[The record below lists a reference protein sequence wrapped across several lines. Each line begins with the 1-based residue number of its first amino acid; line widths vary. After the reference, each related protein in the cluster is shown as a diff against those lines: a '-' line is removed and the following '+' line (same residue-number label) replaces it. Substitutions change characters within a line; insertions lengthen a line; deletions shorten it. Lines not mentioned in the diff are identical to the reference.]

1 MSILVLIIS
10 CTIAAYLLGSIP
22 TAIWY
27 GEAYFGFDIRKHGSG
42 NAGATNT
49 FRVLGKRAGTIV
61 LLIDAIKGWI
71 ATSLAL
77 MMYYGHLIDWSECQ
91 NLKLLFGFAAVLG
104 HIFPVFSNFKGGKG
118 VATLL
123 GMVMSVHPEA
133 ALVCMVIFFLVFMS
147 FHYVSLGAII
157 ASFSFPVL
165 LLLKTFGKEND
176 LVIVFGF
183 ILFLLILITHR
194 KNVVRLFKGQENRI
208 YLRPKKDSV

>member
-1 MSILVLIIS
+1 MSLIVLIIA

-27 GEAYFGFDIRKHGSG
+27 GEAYFGVDVREHGSG

-49 FRVLGKRAGTIV
+49 FRVLGKRAGTVV

-71 ATSLAL
+71 ATSIAL
-77 MMYYGHLIDWSECQ
+77 MLYYGHIIDWADCQ
-91 NLKLLFGFAAVLG
+91 NLKLLFGFVAVFG

-133 ALVCMVIFFLVFMS
+133 ALVCMVIFFLVFIS
-147 FHYVSLGAII
+147 FNYVSLGAII
-157 ASFSFPVL
+157 ASLSFPIL
-165 LLLKTFGKEND
+165 LLLKTFGSENT

-183 ILFLLILITHR
+183 LLFGMIVITHR
-194 KNVVRLFKGQENRI
+194 KNIVKLFKGQENKMF
-208 YLRPKKDSV
+208 LRKKKAL

>member
-1 MSILVLIIS
+1 MSLVVLIIA

-27 GEAYFGFDIRKHGSG
+27 GEAYFGVDVRKHGSG

-71 ATSLAL
+71 ATSVAL
-77 MMYYGHLIDWSECQ
+77 MLYYAHIIDWADCQ
-91 NLKLLFGFAAVLG
+91 NLKLLFGFAAVFG

-133 ALVCMVIFFLVFMS
+133 ALVCMVIFFLVFVS

-157 ASFSFPVL
+157 ASLSFPIL
-165 LLLKTFGKEND
+165 LLLKTFGPENT
-176 LVIVFGF
+176 LVVVFGF
-183 ILFLLILITHR
+183 LLFGMIVVTHR
-194 KNVVRLFKGQENRI
+194 KNIVKLFKGQESKMF
-208 YLRPKKDSV
+208 LRKKKAL

>member
-1 MSILVLIIS
+1 MSLIVLIVA

-27 GEAYFGFDIRKHGSG
+27 GEAYFGVDVRKHGSG

-49 FRVLGKRAGTIV
+49 FRVLGKRAGTVV

-71 ATSLAL
+71 ATSIAL
-77 MMYYGHLIDWSECQ
+77 MLYYGHIIDWADCQ
-91 NLKLLFGFAAVLG
+91 NLKLLFGFAAVFG

-133 ALVCMVIFFLVFMS
+133 ALVCMVIFFLVFIS

-157 ASFSFPVL
+157 ASLSFPIL
-165 LLLKTFGKEND
+165 LLFKTFGPENT
-176 LVIVFGF
+176 LVIIFGF
-183 ILFLLILITHR
+183 LLFGMIVLTHR
-194 KNVVRLFKGQENRI
+194 KNIVKLLKGQENKMF
-208 YLRPKKDSV
+208 LGKKKAL

>member
-1 MSILVLIIS
+1 MSLIILIIA

-27 GEAYFGFDIRKHGSG
+27 GEAYFGVDVRKHGSG

-71 ATSLAL
+71 ATSIAL
-77 MMYYGHLIDWSECQ
+77 MLYYVHIIDWVDCQ
-91 NLKLLFGFAAVLG
+91 NLKLLFGFAAVFG
-104 HIFPVFSNFKGGKG
+104 HIFPVFSSFKGGKG

-133 ALVCMVIFFLVFMS
+133 ALVCMGIFFLVFIS
-147 FHYVSLGAII
+147 FNYVSLGAII
-157 ASFSFPVL
+157 ASLSFPIL
-165 LLLKTFGKEND
+165 LLLKAFGPENT
-176 LVIVFGF
+176 LVIIFGF
-183 ILFLLILITHR
+183 LLFGMIVITHR
-194 KNVVRLFKGQENRI
+194 KNIVKLLKGQENKMF
-208 YLRPKKDSV
+208 LRNKKAL

>member
-1 MSILVLIIS
+1 MSLIVIIVAS
-10 CTIAAYLLGSIP
+10 TIAAYLLGSIP

-27 GEAYFGFDIRKHGSG
+27 GDAYFGVDVRKHGSG

-71 ATSLAL
+71 ATSIAL
-77 MMYYGHLIDWSECQ
+77 MLYYVHIIDWADCQ
-91 NLKLLFGFAAVLG
+91 NLKLLLGFAAVFG

-133 ALVCMVIFFLVFMS
+133 ALVCMVIFFLVFIS

-157 ASFSFPVL
+157 ASLSFPVL
-165 LLLKTFGKEND
+165 LLLKTFGPENT

-183 ILFLLILITHR
+183 SLFGMIVITHR
-194 KNVVRLFKGQENRI
+194 KNIVKIFNGQENKMF
-208 YLRPKKDSV
+208 LRKKKIL

>member
-1 MSILVLIIS
+1 MSLVVLIIA

-27 GEAYFGFDIRKHGSG
+27 GEAYFGMDIRKHGSG

-49 FRVLGKRAGTIV
+49 FRVLGKRAGTVV

-71 ATSLAL
+71 ATSIAL
-77 MMYYGHLIDWSECQ
+77 MLYYAHIIDWADCQ
-91 NLKLLFGFAAVLG
+91 NLKLLFGFAAVFG

-133 ALVCMVIFFLVFMS
+133 ALVCMVIFFLVFIS

-157 ASFSFPVL
+157 ASFAFPIL
-165 LLLKTFGKEND
+165 LLFKTFGPENT
-176 LVIVFGF
+176 LVIIFGF
-183 ILFLLILITHR
+183 LLFGMIVLTHR
-194 KNVVRLFKGQENRI
+194 KNIVKLLKGQENKMF
-208 YLRPKKDSV
+208 LRKKKAL

>member
-1 MSILVLIIS
+1 MLLTFII
-10 CTIAAYLLGSIP
+10 IAGVIVAYLLGSIP

-27 GEAYFGFDIRKHGSG
+27 GEAYFGVDVRKHGSG

-61 LLIDAIKGWI
+61 LLIDAIKGWM

-77 MMYYGHLIDWSECQ
+77 MMYYGHLIDWADCQ
-91 NLKLLFGFAAVLG
+91 NLKLLFGFMAVLG
-104 HIFPVFSNFKGGKG
+104 HIFPVFSKFKGGKG

-133 ALVCMVIFFLVFMS
+133 ALVCMMIFFLVFIS

-157 ASFSFPVL
+157 ASLAFPVL
-165 LLLKTFGKEND
+165 LLLKTFGQENS

-183 ILFLLILITHR
+183 LLFGMIVITHR
-194 KNVVRLFKGQENRI
+194 KNIVKLLKGQENKMF
-208 YLRPKKDSV
+208 LRKKKVLQ

>member
-1 MSILVLIIS
+1 MTLIVLIIA

-27 GEAYFGFDIRKHGSG
+27 GEAYFGVDVRKHGSG

-71 ATSLAL
+71 ATSIAL
-77 MMYYGHLIDWSECQ
+77 MLYYGHIIDWADCQ
-91 NLKLLFGFAAVLG
+91 NLKLLFGFAAVFG

-133 ALVCMVIFFLVFMS
+133 ALVCMAIFFLVFIS

-157 ASFSFPVL
+157 ASLSFPIL
-165 LLLKTFGKEND
+165 LLLKAFGPENT

-183 ILFLLILITHR
+183 LLFGMIVITHR
-194 KNVVRLFKGQENRI
+194 KNIVKLIKGQENKMF
-208 YLRPKKDSV
+208 LRKKKVL

>member
-1 MSILVLIIS
+1 MSLIVLIIA

-27 GEAYFGFDIRKHGSG
+27 GEAYFGVDVRKHGSG

-71 ATSLAL
+71 ATSIAL
-77 MMYYGHLIDWSECQ
+77 MLYYAHIIDWADCQ
-91 NLKLLFGFAAVLG
+91 NLKLLFGFAAVFG

-133 ALVCMVIFFLVFMS
+133 ALVCMVIFFLVFIS
-147 FHYVSLGAII
+147 FHYVSLGALI
-157 ASFSFPVL
+157 ASLSFPIL
-165 LLLKTFGKEND
+165 LLFQTFGPENT
-176 LVIVFGF
+176 LVVIFGF
-183 ILFLLILITHR
+183 LLFGMIVLTHR
-194 KNVVRLFKGQENRI
+194 KNIIKLLKGQENKMFLGR
-208 YLRPKKDSV
+208 KKAM

>member
-1 MSILVLIIS
+1 MSLIVLIIA

-27 GEAYFGFDIRKHGSG
+27 GEAYFGIDVRKHGSG

-71 ATSLAL
+71 ATSIAL
-77 MMYYGHLIDWSECQ
+77 MMYYAHIIDWSECQ

-133 ALVCMVIFFLVFMS
+133 ALVCMVIFFLVFLS
-147 FHYVSLGAII
+147 FNYVSLGAII
-157 ASFSFPVL
+157 ASLSFPIL
-165 LLLKTFGKEND
+165 LLLKTFGQENS
-176 LVIVFGF
+176 LVIIFGF
-183 ILFLLILITHR
+183 LLFGMIVITHR
-194 KNVVRLFKGQENRI
+194 KNIVRLLKGQESKMS
-208 YLRPKKDSV
+208 LRSKK

>member
-1 MSILVLIIS
+1 MSLIVLIIA

-27 GEAYFGFDIRKHGSG
+27 GEAYFGVDVRKHGSG

-49 FRVLGKRAGTIV
+49 FRVLGKRAGTVV

-71 ATSLAL
+71 ATSIAL
-77 MMYYGHLIDWSECQ
+77 MLYYAHIIDWADCQ
-91 NLKLLFGFAAVLG
+91 NLKLLFGFAAVFG
-104 HIFPVFSNFKGGKG
+104 HIFPIFSNFKGGKG

-133 ALVCMVIFFLVFMS
+133 ALVCMVIFFLVFIS

-157 ASFSFPVL
+157 ASLSFPIL
-165 LLLKTFGKEND
+165 LLLKTFGPESS
-176 LVIVFGF
+176 LVIIFGF
-183 ILFLLILITHR
+183 LLLGMIVITHR
-194 KNVVRLFKGQENRI
+194 KNIVKLFKGQ
-208 YLRPKKDSV
+208 

>member
-1 MSILVLIIS
+1 MLTLLVVV
-10 CTIAAYLLGSIP
+10 CTVLAYLLGSIP

-27 GEAYFGFDIRKHGSG
+27 GEAYFGIDVRKHGSG

-49 FRVLGKRAGTIV
+49 FRVLGKRAGTVV

-71 ATSLAL
+71 STSLAL
-77 MMYYGHLIDWSECQ
+77 MLYYGHMVEWNECQ
-91 NLKLLFGFAAVLG
+91 TLKLIFGFAAVVG

-133 ALVCMVIFFLVFMS
+133 ALVCMVIFFVVFMS

-157 ASFSFPVL
+157 ASLAFPVL
-165 LLLKTFGKEND
+165 LLLRTFGKENES
-176 LVIVFGF
+176 VIVFGF
-183 ILFLLILITHR
+183 MLFGMIVITHR
-194 KNVVRLFKGQENRI
+194 KNIVRLMRGQESRI
-208 YLRPKKDSV
+208 YLRKKKE

>member
-1 MSILVLIIS
+1 MSLIILIIA

-22 TAIWY
+22 TAVWY
-27 GEAYFGFDIRKHGSG
+27 GEAYFGVDVRKQGSG

-49 FRVLGKRAGTIV
+49 FRVLGKRAGTVV

-71 ATSLAL
+71 ATSIAL
-77 MMYYGHLIDWSECQ
+77 MLYYGHIIDWADCQ
-91 NLKLLFGFAAVLG
+91 NLKLLLGFAAVFG

-133 ALVCMVIFFLVFMS
+133 ALVCMVIFFLVFIS

-157 ASFSFPVL
+157 ASLSFPIL
-165 LLLKTFGKEND
+165 LLLKAFGPENI

-183 ILFLLILITHR
+183 LLFGMIVITHR
-194 KNVVRLFKGQENRI
+194 KNIVKLFKGQENKMF
-208 YLRPKKDSV
+208 LRKKKAL

>member
-1 MSILVLIIS
+1 MLTTLIFA
-10 CTIAAYLLGSIP
+10 CAVVAYLLGSIP

-27 GEAYFGFDIRKHGSG
+27 GEAYFGIDVRKHGSG

-49 FRVLGKRAGTIV
+49 FRVLGKRAGTVV
-61 LLIDAIKGWI
+61 LLIDALKGWI

-77 MMYYGHLIDWSECQ
+77 MLYYGHLIEWDDCQ
-91 NLKLLFGFAAVLG
+91 QLKLVFGFAAVIG
-104 HIFPVFSNFKGGKG
+104 HIFPVFSDFKGGKG

-133 ALVCMVIFFLVFMS
+133 ALVCMVIFFVVFLS
-147 FHYVSLGAII
+147 FNYVSLGAIV
-157 ASFSFPVL
+157 ASFAFPIL

-183 ILFLLILITHR
+183 LLFIMIVVTHR
-194 KNVVRLFKGQENRI
+194 KNIVRLLRGQENRI
-208 YLRPKKDSV
+208 YLRKRK

>member
-1 MSILVLIIS
+1 MLTTLIFA
-10 CTIAAYLLGSIP
+10 CAVVAYLLGSIP

-27 GEAYFGFDIRKHGSG
+27 GEAYFGIDVRKHGSG

-49 FRVLGKRAGTIV
+49 FRVLGKRAGTVV
-61 LLIDAIKGWI
+61 LLIDALKGWI

-77 MMYYGHLIDWSECQ
+77 MLYYGHLIEWNDCQ
-91 NLKLLFGFAAVLG
+91 QLKLVFGFAAVIG
-104 HIFPVFSNFKGGKG
+104 HIFPVFSDFKGGKG

-133 ALVCMVIFFLVFMS
+133 ALVCMVIFFVVFLS
-147 FHYVSLGAII
+147 FNYVSLGAIV
-157 ASFSFPVL
+157 ASFAFPIL

-183 ILFLLILITHR
+183 LLFIMIVVTHR
-194 KNVVRLFKGQENRI
+194 KNIVRLLRGQENRI
-208 YLRPKKDSV
+208 YLRKRK